1 MQIGKFYIEQLSEG
15 FFELFPDGTLQKIEP
30 DRLARGMDDPSL
42 GKYSSAI
49 GIDPLFISDGHLRIV
64 VDPGLGW
71 GLDHNS
77 KYLDTSN
84 VVTNLDIFDFK
95 PEDIDIVILTH
106 LHYDHAAGSTFV
118 NKDYKTTVTFPNAVY
133 LIQESEWNFA
143 VQQSVA
149 DSGKMIG
156 PGYLMD
162 ELYKLKAEK
171 RLKLLNNGIH
181 KVMNGFELIHTGG
194 HTPGHQVVRL
204 NSRGQSAY
212 FLGDLVPTEHQLN
225 NYSMKQLD
233 TDPLHS
239 KKMKTTL
246 LKEALQSDAYM
257 LFYHSLYQ
265 KSGKLSRD
273 EHKKYVLLD
282 VN

>member
-1 MQIGKFYIEQLSEG
+1 MQIGKFYMEQLSEG

-30 DRLARGMDDPSL
+30 NRLSKGVDDPSL

-71 GLDHNS
+71 GMDHKS
-77 KYLDTSN
+77 EYRETSN
-84 VVTNLDIFDFK
+84 VVTNLDIFDIK
-95 PEDIDIVILTH
+95 PEDIDIVIITH

-118 NKDYKTTVTFPNAVY
+118 NSVFETTATFPNAVY
-133 LIQESEWNFA
+133 LIQETEWEYA
-143 VQQSVA
+143 VQQSIE
-149 DSGKMIG
+149 DSGKEIG
-156 PGYLMD
+156 PGYRMD
-162 ELYKLKAEK
+162 EFYKLKAEK
-171 RLKLLNNGIH
+171 RVKLLNTKIH
-181 KVMNGFELIHTGG
+181 KVMNGFDLIHTGG
-194 HTPGHQVVRL
+194 HTPGHQIVKL
-204 NSRGQSAY
+204 SSRNQTAY
-212 FLGDLVPTEHQLN
+212 YLGDLVPTEYQLN
-225 NYSMKQLD
+225 HHSMKQLD
-233 TDPLHS
+233 TDPILS

-273 EHKKYVLLD
+273 KDKKYVLLD